1 MCAKECMLSKNVQGF
16 CFFPV
21 FSKAIHKT
29 NYNLKSLKIPQSD
42 WARVKL
48 FETVILLIV
57 TEMTLAAGLRPGP
70 GTTEIRNCVVPTLS
84 LVSAAGE

>member
-29 NYNLKSLKIPQSD
+29 NYKPKSLKFPEAMQLMGDNVGEFFWRMSSSD
-42 WARVKL
+42 CLRNDVHARHKTQPML
-48 FETVILLIV
+48 
-57 TEMTLAAGLRPGP
+57 
-70 GTTEIRNCVVPTLS
+70 
-84 LVSAAGE
+84 